1 MKHYTL
7 FTILLFS
14 SILLSAQ
21 EFKMLIINDSVVL
34 SNLIENPFFESN
46 SEFIPPLTLNSID
59 DLKAEI
65 GEPENLEVV
74 EIPNR
79 FDNKLIDIQYFL
91 TYPECFIY
99 YYYVDSKDVYY
110 RLLYQI
116 NTDIGTLN
124 TPLRW
129 GMSKSQLK
137 EIVGDPREEVTYE
150 ENSELIY
157 TIDQNTWYGSINFNF
172 NNSED
177 SLTAINFWLNS

>member
-1 MKHYTL
+1 MKKINRKIK
-7 FTILLFS
+7 F
-14 SILLSAQ
+14 
-21 EFKMLIINDSVVL
+21 LIKNTRFQFDKLYIYKI
-34 SNLIENPFFESN
+34 NLIGNKKASN
-46 SEFIPPLTLNSID
+46 NYKIVKANSID